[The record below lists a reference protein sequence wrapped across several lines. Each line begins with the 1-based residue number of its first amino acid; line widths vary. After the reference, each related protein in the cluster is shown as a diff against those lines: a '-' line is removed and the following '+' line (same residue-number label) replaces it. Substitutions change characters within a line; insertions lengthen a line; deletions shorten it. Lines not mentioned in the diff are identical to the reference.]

1 MLLGGNNVVLA
12 VPELLVGRNVVLA
25 VPVLLAGRN
34 VDLLDLC
41 CWEEE
46 MSSCSTCVAG
56 RKECSPAVPV
66 LLGGR
71 NVALF

>member
-56 RKECSPAVPV
+56 RK
-66 LLGGR
+66 
-71 NVALF
+71 